1 MILKSK
7 TGFDEIM
14 QIICVLIIASF
25 FYGCGNKA
33 EQDVLE
39 AKQEIL
45 EGENISARE
54 KVLKNE
60 KWLDLP
66 EWLPSLKEIIAQNL
80 KTKEDWKMFF
90 NFEIHHRSHGK
101 ESFSSR
107 PSIFFDDAENPLV
120 FWEQENVFINE
131 INGEEIFIR
140 YNNLVMSRW
149 NGSQWTRMDSE
160 SPGSETVTDFSR
172 EKYPEYWKKVSSIQF
187 ENAKAM
193 QMKNF
198 AKKFPDKKIFSVMEY
213 NKIGAHWIDG
223 RLVLLWNGKGGIF
236 TTQWN
241 EDQWVEMDGKTP
253 GTELAV
259 VFKTENE
266 AVMNSIRF
274 KFAFD
279 EEKMPLLV
287 WREPLKPLR
296 GGYEEAK
303 NLVKNDGIFLLRFNG
318 NEWTQTD
325 NKKKGPE
332 LISRQPLIAY
342 TLPSI
347 FFDLSSQ
354 PILVWVSGDILTD
367 SKNPEQKSK
376 LLVTRWNGS
385 EWSKASGS
393 SGRDEFVVEEGLV
406 YHRDFSVS
414 FFQSE
419 QMVVS
424 YYSYVP
430 DSAGPVSDEKKLYS
444 YMWDGNVWVKFEV
457 VAE

>member
-160 SPGSETVTDFSR
+160 SPGSETVTDFSS
-172 EKYPEYWKKVSSIQF
+172 EKYPEYWK
-187 ENAKAM
+187 
-193 QMKNF
+193 
-198 AKKFPDKKIFSVMEY
+198 
-213 NKIGAHWIDG
+213 
-223 RLVLLWNGKGGIF
+223 
-236 TTQWN
+236 
-241 EDQWVEMDGKTP
+241 
-253 GTELAV
+253 
-259 VFKTENE
+259 
-266 AVMNSIRF
+266 
-274 KFAFD
+274 
-279 EEKMPLLV
+279 
-287 WREPLKPLR
+287 
-296 GGYEEAK
+296 
-303 NLVKNDGIFLLRFNG
+303 
-318 NEWTQTD
+318 
-325 NKKKGPE
+325 
-332 LISRQPLIAY
+332 
-342 TLPSI
+342 
-347 FFDLSSQ
+347 
-354 PILVWVSGDILTD
+354 
-367 SKNPEQKSK
+367 
-376 LLVTRWNGS
+376 
-385 EWSKASGS
+385 
-393 SGRDEFVVEEGLV
+393 
-406 YHRDFSVS
+406 
-414 FFQSE
+414 
-419 QMVVS
+419 
-424 YYSYVP
+424 
-430 DSAGPVSDEKKLYS
+430 
-444 YMWDGNVWVKFEV
+444 
-457 VAE
+457 